1 MEMII
6 GMILSAIGIVLLV
19 VRHVIG
25 TKKGWKLRCFLSLYS
40 DFFFIAANILLKF
53 EMLIVL
59 WMLSLVA
66 SVLSIIGFATG
77 ILVLKE
83 REE

>member
-1 MEMII
+1 M
-6 GMILSAIGIVLLV
+6 GIGIVLNVIGCMLMIS
-19 VRHVIG
+19 RNIIG
-25 TKKGWKLRCFLSLYS
+25 TKRGWRLYCFLALYS
-40 DFFFIAANILLKF
+40 DFFFIAGN
-53 EMLIVL
+53 IVL
-59 WMLSLVA
+59 ELEIIVFVWILSLVA